1 MVPNK
6 ISEKRKPHYDL
17 DELKELV
24 RQEAWIVTRVA
35 DKGAMNLGLSRYELK
50 KIVLA
55 LRSQDFYKSMTSY
68 RDHKLWQDVYKP
80 RISIQEECIELYIK
94 LQKSLNDKCA
104 EELGFA
110 AVAAGIFVRSSYRAG
125 ELLKNTQ
132 GKYTTIHHEGT
143 KSTKF

>member
-55 LRSQDFYKSMTSY
+55 LRSQDFYMSMTSY

-94 LQKSLNDKCA
+94 LQKSLNDKCVVISFKQS
-104 EELGFA
+104 ENYND
-110 AVAAGIFVRSSYRAG
+110 V
-125 ELLKNTQ
+125 
-132 GKYTTIHHEGT
+132 
-143 KSTKF
+143 